1 MKLARCPVC
10 HANIH
15 LDQLIADDSG
25 RQLLGLFAKMN
36 YKLGGVLVAYLA
48 LFRPAKQDLSNN
60 KALTLT
66 KEVLELTQNHSVLAE
81 ALEQTV
87 NSLHQARINGQNR
100 QLTNHNYLKKVLLA
114 KIGQLNE
121 NVKQGGHSSIE
132 YKTVVSINKDE
143 ELLRWKEQ
151 MGRYGHKVSC
161 ADPENKEG
169 GQ

>member
-1 MKLARCPVC
+1 MKLTRCPVC
-10 HANIH
+10 HSNIH

-87 NSLHQARINGQNR
+87 NSLHQGRVNGQNR

-114 KIGQLNE
+114 KIGQVNE
-121 NVKQGGHSSIE
+121 QLKQDSHSSIE
-132 YKTVVSINKDE
+132 YKNVVSINKDE
-143 ELLRWKEQ
+143 EIERWKEQ
-151 MGRYGHKVSC
+151 MNRYGYNASAVKPT
-161 ADPENKEG
+161 DKED
-169 GQ
+169 